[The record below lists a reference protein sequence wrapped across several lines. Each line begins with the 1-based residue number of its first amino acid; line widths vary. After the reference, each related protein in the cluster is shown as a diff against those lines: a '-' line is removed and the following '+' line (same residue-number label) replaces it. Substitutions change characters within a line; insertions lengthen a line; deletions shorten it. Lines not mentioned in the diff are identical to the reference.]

1 MVSLSA
7 LSSARSESLL
17 VRVGRSLVRWGSS
30 STPEE
35 KFAWKHLAECEF
47 VLDVACG
54 TGEFVSMRPSKTT
67 GIDLNE
73 DNVAYCQS
81 KGLDV
86 RLGNALELPF
96 DDQTFDG
103 VHSAHA
109 MFFFRPPEATYYM
122 RELVRVVKANGTIVI
137 SNLCDIHEVFIYPE
151 VAKPYPPQS
160 IFRMIRQSPPSDAKG
175 GSEIGNVKFKA
186 ISFRRPPLFN
196 IRSSWFI
203 SPQLWRVASVLKA
216 LQYGCFLRKYWTY
229 RGYTI
234 VLTRTA

>member
-1 MVSLSA
+1 MVALSA
-7 LSSARSESLL
+7 LSNARSESQL
-17 VRVGRSLVRWGSS
+17 VRVGRILVRWGSS

-35 KFAWKHLAECEF
+35 KFAWKHLAECQF

-54 TGEFVSMRPSKTT
+54 TGEFISMRPSNTI

-73 DNVAYCQS
+73 DNVAYCRS
-81 KGLDV
+81 KGLNV
-86 RLGNALELPF
+86 RVGNALELPF

-103 VHSAHA
+103 LHSAHV
-109 MFFFRPPEATYYM
+109 MFLFSPAQATCYIK
-122 RELVRVVKANGTIVI
+122 ELVRVVKAGGTIVI

-175 GSEIGNVKFKA
+175 GSEIGNVEFRA
-186 ISFRRPPLFN
+186 ISFRRPPLVNF
-196 IRSSWFI
+196 RFSGFV

-229 RGYTI
+229 RGYTV